1 MPIEVFT
8 GRAGAGK
15 TAILCEKLL
24 FVLRRNENY
33 YKKSGKIR
41 KVWLN
46 FPINELYVK
55 KYSKFLGW
63 WEDVDQLV
71 KLEDCDIF
79 IDELLYYFDAQL
91 WKETTRKVKKFIA
104 IHRHLGIEIYA
115 TSQDFA
121 QVDISFRRLT
131 DTLFYLVKLGSSR
144 EPSATKPPVRFI
156 WGVSV
161 VYTIPPTDY
170 KEDQK
175 ENKTSFHWVF
185 FLTRKKTEIYDT
197 RQKYKM
203 AEFAPYEH
211 IVRVCSDPNCKEGH
225 QGSVFRKVIHT

>member
-1 MPIEVFT
+1 MPIVVIT

-15 TAILCEKLL
+15 TAMLCDELLKILNRNVSFFNKTGKL
-24 FVLRRNENY
+24 
-33 YKKSGKIR
+33 R

-46 FPINELYVK
+46 FPINPQIAERYK
-55 KYSKFLGW
+55 DFLEYW
-63 WEDVDQLV
+63 HEVDQLV
-71 KLEDCDIF
+71 KLEDCDVF

-131 DTLFYLVKLGSSR
+131 DTLFYLVKLVSSR
-144 EPSATKPPVRFI
+144 DPSATKPPVKFI
-156 WGVSV
+156 WGISV
-161 VYTIPPTDY
+161 IYTIPPTDY

-185 FLTRKKTEIYDT
+185 FLTRKKAEVYNTS
-197 RQKYKM
+197 QKY
-203 AEFAPYEH
+203 ELTDFAPFEH
-211 IVRVCSDPNCKEGH
+211 IERKCSLPNCGFH
-225 QGSVFRKVIHT
+225 KVIHT

>member
-1 MPIEVFT
+1 MPIEVIT

-15 TAILCEKLL
+15 TIMLADKLL
-24 FVLRRNENY
+24 EVLRRNERY
-33 YKKSGKIR
+33 YKRTGIIR
-41 KVWLN
+41 PVFLN
-46 FPINELYVK
+46 FPIAPKLAE
-55 KYSKFLGW
+55 KYNKFLGRFN
-63 WEDVDQLV
+63 EVDELV
-71 KLEDCDIF
+71 RLEDCDIF

-131 DTLFYLVKLGSSR
+131 DRLFYLVKLISSR
-144 EPSATKPPVRFI
+144 EPSATKPPVKFI

-175 ENKTSFHWVF
+175 ENKTSFHWF
-185 FLTRKKTEIYDT
+185 FLITRKKAEVYDT
-197 RQKYKM
+197 RQKYEM
-203 AEFAPYEH
+203 TSFAPFEH
-211 IVRVCSDPNCKEGH
+211 ISRTCSEPGCDFH
-225 QGSVFRKVIHT
+225 KVIHT

>member
-1 MPIEVFT
+1 MPIEVIT

-15 TAILCEKLL
+15 TAMLCDRLIQVLKRNQKYYQKTGKL
-24 FVLRRNENY
+24 RM
-33 YKKSGKIR
+33 
-41 KVWLN
+41 VWLN
-46 FPINELYVK
+46 FPINAELEEYYKPILRHWNEVDE
-55 KYSKFLGW
+55 LVRI
-63 WEDVDQLV
+63 EDA
-71 KLEDCDIF
+71 DIF

-131 DTLFYLVKLGSSR
+131 DTLFYLVKLISSR
-144 EPSATKPPVRFI
+144 DPSATKPPVKFI

-175 ENKTSFHWVF
+175 ENKTSFHWLF
-185 FLTRKKTEIYDT
+185 FLTRKKAEVYNTS
-197 RQKYKM
+197 QKYEM
-203 AEFAPYEH
+203 TSFAPFEH
-211 IVRVCSDPNCKEGH
+211 IERSCSDPNCGFH
-225 QGSVFRKVIHT
+225 KVIHT